1 MTKTLELGAVHINAN
16 HIENLTKY
24 YEALGF
30 ESESSGETVL
40 LKAGGKTLV
49 VLHPTDLQRR
59 HEVGLYHF
67 AVLLPSRADLG
78 NFVYHISKSRIPVTG
93 ASDHHVSEAIYF
105 SDPEGNGI
113 EVYRDRPES
122 EWKVDGSVH
131 MDTLAMDVEG
141 VLNARNSEEA
151 NKFPAGTK
159 MGHVH
164 LHVQNL
170 EESEDFYKK
179 TLGFDKILDYPMA
192 GFYSRDGYHHHVGMN
207 TWLKGNPK
215 KKEDSYPGLRYFT
228 LHLNSE
234 VFINLFGDEKDDVSL
249 RDPNH
254 ILIKVI
260 KGFNN
265 SPQANDRI

>member
-1 MTKTLELGAVHINAN
+1 MTTTLELGAVHINAN
-16 HIENLTKY
+16 NIEKLKTY
-24 YEALGF
+24 YESLGF
-30 ESESSGETVL
+30 ESETSEDTVL
-40 LKAGGKTLV
+40 LKAAGETLV
-49 VLHPTDLQRR
+49 VLHPTNFSRR

-78 NFVYHISKSRIPVTG
+78 NFVYHISKSRIPATG

-113 EVYRDRPES
+113 EIYHDRPES
-122 EWKVDGSVH
+122 EWKVEGRVH

-141 VLNARNSEEA
+141 VLNARTSDNA
-151 NKFPAGTK
+151 DKFPAGTK

-164 LHVQNL
+164 LHVLNL
-170 EESEDFYKK
+170 DESEDFYKK

-207 TWLKGNPK
+207 MWLKGNPK
-215 KKEDSYPGLRYFT
+215 KKEDGYPGLRFYT
-228 LHLNSE
+228 IYLESG
-234 VFINLFGDEKDDVSL
+234 VFSNLFGDEMKKVSL
-249 RDPNH
+249 RDPNN

-260 KGFNN
+260 KGFK
-265 SPQANDRI
+265 ATYRI